1 MNDQRRLLEVRALPA
16 FLTGTSTEY
25 IGEKPL
31 PRVVRDRPVVFLL
44 GPAGVGKSLVAS
56 RLARGT
62 TLLLSTHVLQD
73 ALLERVRHHRWSD
86 EVLSC
91 DTLVLDGPVWLHGRP
106 AAVNLLRELLELRGT
121 RRTLVCQ
128 ADSDASVHLLMEKVP
143 VGQCATLALRFPASR
158 KARLR
163 AAELICRENRI
174 PVRYARR
181 TTTGSDWTYHGVLAR
196 IRGPFF
202 SLE

>member
-1 MNDQRRLLEVRALPA
+1 MRALPA

-56 RLARGT
+56 RLASGT
-62 TLLLSTHVLQD
+62 TVVLSTQAVQT
-73 ALLERVRHHRWSD
+73 AVLERVRHQRWP
-86 EVLSC
+86 EELLAC

-106 AAVNLLRELLELRGT
+106 AVVGLLRELLDLRGD

-128 ADSDASVHLLMEKVP
+128 ADTDGSVHLLMDKVP
-143 VGQCATLALRFPASR
+143 VGRCATVALRFPASR

-163 AAELICRENRI
+163 AAERICRENRI
-174 PVRYARR
+174 PIRYARR
-181 TTTGSDWTYHGVLAR
+181 ATSGDNWSYRGVLGR

-202 SLE
+202 TLE